1 VAVFSRVPKL
11 DEFQAERRE
20 QLPGAL
26 RVGRFEEDL
35 SMKKPLKVVG
45 AAADGAAAGVALVFV
60 LCIATGLIAILT
72 GSPVS
77 LPGFLAVAAGSEN
90 GALALE
96 ARPTFAGFAV
106 VVALTMLARMIQFA
120 RRRDPATPAPR

>member
-1 VAVFSRVPKL
+1 MVAVFPRVPKL
-11 DEFQAERRE
+11 GEFQAEE

-60 LCIATGLIAILT
+60 LCIATGVFAILT

-77 LPGFLAVAAGSEN
+77 LPGFLAVASGRET

-106 VVALTMLARMIQFA
+106 VVFLTMVARMIQFA
-120 RRRDPATPAPR
+120 RRRDADTPAPR